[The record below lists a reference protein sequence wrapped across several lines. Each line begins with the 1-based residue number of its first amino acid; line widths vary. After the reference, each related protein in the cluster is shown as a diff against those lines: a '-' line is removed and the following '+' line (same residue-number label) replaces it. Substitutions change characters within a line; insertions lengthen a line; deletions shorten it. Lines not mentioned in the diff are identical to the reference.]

1 MCKYT
6 KCTVVEGFLT
16 QNKFN
21 TFLFMWKIL
30 LLMFLGY
37 FLICPKLCLPN
48 FLHNNLSCHFIH
60 LKRK

>member
-21 TFLFMWKIL
+21 TFFIYVEDSSFNISWVFFDMYKTLSPYFSSFIISHAIL
-30 LLMFLGY
+30 S
-37 FLICPKLCLPN
+37 I
-48 FLHNNLSCHFIH
+48 
-60 LKRK
+60 